1 MYVCLYIHIYIY
13 TDIQIYVYAP
23 RNILARPLQETFGA
37 AEGARSRP
45 VSDTLRFVHSGRFSM
60 PGCYVVESKASQ
72 SHYDGPM
79 LGWCHASAPLLMH
92 PFASKPCQRLVYACR
107 PCLCRSRL
115 QIAGS
120 ALCQTLSCI
129 FILVAQCCH
138 E

>member
-1 MYVCLYIHIYIY
+1 MYYDVTLYESMYVCLYIHIYIY
-13 TDIQIYVYAP
+13 TDIQIYVYVP

-92 PFASKPCQRLVYACR
+92 PFAS
-107 PCLCRSRL
+107 
-115 QIAGS
+115 
-120 ALCQTLSCI
+120 ALSTFGIRMQTLS
-129 FILVAQCCH
+129 LP
-138 E
+138 